1 MTIENHAPVGKFGVN
16 QTLELISLGML
27 LGKGFIESLASDKK
41 IDLSD
46 YLNFVPA
53 LMQIPDAFS
62 GIAEVP
68 SELGE
73 LAPEELITIRD
84 HVLAALPTIG
94 DKWLVVATSSFA
106 IGSELL
112 KILSAL
118 KL

>member
-1 MTIENHAPVGKFGVN
+1 MTTENHAPVGKFGVN

-27 LGKGFIESLASDKK
+27 IGKGFIDSLATDKK
-41 IDLSD
+41 IDLTD

-62 GIAEVP
+62 GITEIP
-68 SELGE
+68 TEMGE
-73 LAPEELITIRD
+73 LSPEEMITIRD

-94 DKWLVVATSSFA
+94 EKWLVIANSSFA
-106 IGSELL
+106 IGSEII